1 MADITPKLKLFL
13 FISLLSLLINFCA
26 CAVAMIDTNP
36 NINEYGKTTDTEII
50 SGTYQ
55 DNTNISITNFALAT
69 ATSFVPFVDLVNL
82 AFLDLDIFTL
92 LIIGIIVGIVGALKL
107 LLIIAMT
114 TNLLPF
120 FNT

>member
-1 MADITPKLKLFL
+1 
-13 FISLLSLLINFCA
+13 
-26 CAVAMIDTNP
+26 MIDTNP
-36 NINEYGKTTDTEII
+36 NINEYGKTTDTEIV

-92 LIIGIIVGIVGALKL
+92 LIIGIIVGIFGALKL